1 MHHNFTCITHPFKN
15 VSNHSTS
22 SVITF
27 SKTMHQ
33 FQPYSAYQIDEDI
46 VVPEMLQ
53 GQRYPQF
60 LEGRYNMKSKCEP
73 LGLGKKA
80 KRSRNISLSPEKGK
94 WILARGKTS
103 TLRISNEPRNGT
115 FAIGVVHG
123 SPDYFTD
130 KITQLQHKT
139 PKGIHP
145 KKKDFTRG
153 KIIESN

>member
-1 MHHNFTCITHPFKN
+1 
-15 VSNHSTS
+15 
-22 SVITF
+22 
-27 SKTMHQ
+27 MHQ
-33 FQPYSAYQIDEDI
+33 FQPYSAYQIDEEI

-153 KIIESN
+153 KIIETTLRFQISGGPRLFICPQ

>member
-1 MHHNFTCITHPFKN
+1 MHH
-15 VSNHSTS
+15 
-22 SVITF
+22 
-27 SKTMHQ
+27 
-33 FQPYSAYQIDEDI
+33 FQPFSYQLEDDLS
-46 VVPEMLQ
+46 VSEMM
-53 GQRYPQF
+53 QRYPQF
-60 LEGRYNMKSKCEP
+60 LEGRYNMKSKFEKTFNSK
-73 LGLGKKA
+73 GTQF
-80 KRSRNISLSPEKGK
+80 SNFSSSPEKGK

-103 TLRISNEPRNGT
+103 TLRISSEPCSGT

-153 KIIESN
+153 NY

>member
-1 MHHNFTCITHPFKN
+1 MHH
-15 VSNHSTS
+15 
-22 SVITF
+22 
-27 SKTMHQ
+27 
-33 FQPYSAYQIDEDI
+33 FQPFSYQLEDDLSVSA
-46 VVPEMLQ
+46 EMV
-53 GQRYPQF
+53 QRYPQF
-60 LEGRYNMKSKCEP
+60 LEGRYNMKSKFE
-73 LGLGKKA
+73 KTFNSKV
-80 KRSRNISLSPEKGK
+80 RTQFSNFSSSEKGK

-103 TLRISNEPRNGT
+103 TLRISSEPRSGT

-153 KIIESN
+153 NFKNDFYVNLTSCFHIAMIDF

>member
-1 MHHNFTCITHPFKN
+1 MHH
-15 VSNHSTS
+15 
-22 SVITF
+22 
-27 SKTMHQ
+27 
-33 FQPYSAYQIDEDI
+33 FQPFSYQLEDDLS
-46 VVPEMLQ
+46 VSEMM
-53 GQRYPQF
+53 QRYPLF
-60 LEGRYNMKSKCEP
+60 LEGRYNMKSKFE
-73 LGLGKKA
+73 KTFNSKV
-80 KRSRNISLSPEKGK
+80 RTQFSNFSSSEKGK

-103 TLRISNEPRNGT
+103 TLRISSEPRSGT

-153 KIIESN
+153 NFLEIILSLQFPSKNSSNSFCINFRR